1 MSALI
6 LKDLYIMKKYCRSVL
21 LMVVIFWGASIFA
34 DSGNLFWT
42 FFPVI
47 VGSVT
52 PATLLS
58 YDETFRW
65 NQYCDTMPIS
75 RAAVVAEK
83 YVLTA
88 ATVLLLT
95 AGSVAVQL
103 MASGRTGE
111 APDDLGLIAALTF
124 TVGLL
129 PPCVMLPAVYKFGME
144 KGRIVYYFCIGAAC
158 AIPFALPSNSLDG
171 GMSTARC
178 SCCRSSRRR
187 CSPCRGR
194 YPRRYTGKRVCE
206 NHGRFID
213 ERDNNGA

>member
-34 DSGNLFWT
+34 GSGNLFWT

-58 YDETFRW
+58 YDEKFRW

-111 APDDLGLIAALTF
+111 ALDDLGLIAALTF

-158 AIPFALPSNSLDG
+158 AIPFALPSNALDG
-171 GMSTARC
+171 PM
-178 SCCRSSRRR
+178 RRR

>member
-58 YDETFRW
+58 YDEKFRW

-88 ATVLLLT
+88 A
-95 AGSVAVQL
+95 
-103 MASGRTGE
+103 
-111 APDDLGLIAALTF
+111 D
-124 TVGLL
+124 
-129 PPCVMLPAVYKFGME
+129 
-144 KGRIVYYFCIGAAC
+144 GAAAHSGFC
-158 AIPFALPSNSLDG
+158 RRAADG
-171 GMSTARC
+171 IRQDGRSAGRSRPNCGADLHRRSAAAVRHAAR
-178 SCCRSSRRR
+178 S
-187 CSPCRGR
+187 
-194 YPRRYTGKRVCE
+194 V
-206 NHGRFID
+206 
-213 ERDNNGA
+213 

>member
-58 YDETFRW
+58 YDEKFRW

-88 ATVLLLT
+88 ATVLL
-95 AGSVAVQL
+95 
-103 MASGRTGE
+103 MASGRTGK

-158 AIPFALPSNSLDG
+158 AIPFALPSNALDG
-171 GMSTARC
+171 GMSPASVFLLPVIAAALFAVSWAISTAVYVKK
-178 SCCRSSRRR
+178 SL
-187 CSPCRGR
+187 
-194 YPRRYTGKRVCE
+194 
-206 NHGRFID
+206 
-213 ERDNNGA
+213 

>member
-1 MSALI
+1 MTRTDFERPLHYEKI
-6 LKDLYIMKKYCRSVL
+6 LPFGAVDGGDILGRVDIRR
-21 LMVVIFWGASIFA
+21 FWEPIL
-34 DSGNLFWT
+34 DI
-42 FFPVI
+42 FPVI

-58 YDETFRW
+58 YDEKFRW

-95 AGSVAVQL
+95 TGSVAVQL
-103 MASGRTGE
+103 MASGRTGK

-158 AIPFALPSNSLDG
+158 AIPFALPSNALDG
-171 GMSTARC
+171 GMSTA
-178 SCCRSSRRR
+178 SVFLLPVIAAALFAVSWAISTAVYVKK
-187 CSPCRGR
+187 SL
-194 YPRRYTGKRVCE
+194 
-206 NHGRFID
+206 
-213 ERDNNGA
+213 

>member
-58 YDETFRW
+58 YDEKFRW

-103 MASGRTGE
+103 IRQDGRSAGRSRPNCG
-111 APDDLGLIAALTF
+111 ADLHRRSAA
-124 TVGLL
+124 
-129 PPCVMLPAVYKFGME
+129 AV
-144 KGRIVYYFCIGAAC
+144 RHAA
-158 AIPFALPSNSLDG
+158 
-171 GMSTARC
+171 
-178 SCCRSSRRR
+178 RS
-187 CSPCRGR
+187 
-194 YPRRYTGKRVCE
+194 V
-206 NHGRFID
+206 
-213 ERDNNGA
+213 

>member
-1 MSALI
+1 MSALF
-6 LKDLYIMKKYCRSVL
+6 LNDMYMLKKYCRSVL
-21 LMVVIFWGASIFA
+21 LMVVIFWGTAIFA
-34 DSGNLFWT
+34 GDGNLFWI

-47 VGSVT
+47 VGSIT

-58 YDETFRW
+58 YDEKFHW

-129 PPCVMLPAVYKFGME
+129 PPCVKLPAVYKFGME

-158 AIPFALPSNSLDG
+158 AIPFALPSNALDG
-171 GMSTARC
+171 GMSTA
-178 SCCRSSRRR
+178 SVFLL
-187 CSPCRGR
+187 P
-194 YPRRYTGKRVCE
+194 VIAAAL
-206 NHGRFID
+206 F
-213 ERDNNGA
+213 AV

>member
-58 YDETFRW
+58 YDEKFRW

-103 MASGRTGE
+103 MASSDVYKRQ
-111 APDDLGLIAALTF
+111 
-124 TVGLL
+124 
-129 PPCVMLPAVYKFGME
+129 VYKFGME

-158 AIPFALPSNSLDG
+158 AIPFALPSNALDG
-171 GMSTARC
+171 GMSTA
-178 SCCRSSRRR
+178 SVFLLPVIAAALFAVSWAISTAV
-187 CSPCRGR
+187 
-194 YPRRYTGKRVCE
+194 YGKKSL
-206 NHGRFID
+206 
-213 ERDNNGA
+213 

>member
-6 LKDLYIMKKYCRSVL
+6 LKDLYIMKNYCRSVL
-21 LMVVIFWGASIFA
+21 LMVVIFWGASIFT

-58 YDETFRW
+58 YDEKFRW

-111 APDDLGLIAALTF
+111 APDDLEGAGA
-124 TVGLL
+124 
-129 PPCVMLPAVYKFGME
+129 PPLPAN
-144 KGRIVYYFCIGAAC
+144 GRDVFLYVISGFKQRNPAA
-158 AIPFALPSNSLDG
+158 AMAL
-171 GMSTARC
+171 
-178 SCCRSSRRR
+178 
-187 CSPCRGR
+187 
-194 YPRRYTGKRVCE
+194 
-206 NHGRFID
+206 ID
-213 ERDNNGA
+213 RLR

>member
-58 YDETFRW
+58 YDEKFRW

-88 ATVLLLT
+88 ATALLLT
-95 AGSVAVQL
+95 AGSVAVQR

-111 APDDLGLIAALTF
+111 APDDLGLIAA
-124 TVGLL
+124 
-129 PPCVMLPAVYKFGME
+129 
-144 KGRIVYYFCIGAAC
+144 RHAA
-158 AIPFALPSNSLDG
+158 
-171 GMSTARC
+171 
-178 SCCRSSRRR
+178 RS
-187 CSPCRGR
+187 
-194 YPRRYTGKRVCE
+194 V
-206 NHGRFID
+206 
-213 ERDNNGA
+213 

>member
-58 YDETFRW
+58 YDEKFRW

-95 AGSVAVQL
+95 AGSVAVLL

-129 PPCVMLPAVYKFGME
+129 PPCVMQCISSAWRRGASCTISASAPPARY
-144 KGRIVYYFCIGAAC
+144 R
-158 AIPFALPSNSLDG
+158 S
-171 GMSTARC
+171 RC
-178 SCCRSSRRR
+178 HLTRW
-187 CSPCRGR
+187 
-194 YPRRYTGKRVCE
+194 TVV
-206 NHGRFID
+206 
-213 ERDNNGA
+213 

>member
-58 YDETFRW
+58 YDEKFRW

-83 YVLTA
+83 YMLTA

-95 AGSVAVQL
+95 
-103 MASGRTGE
+103 
-111 APDDLGLIAALTF
+111 
-124 TVGLL
+124 
-129 PPCVMLPAVYKFGME
+129 
-144 KGRIVYYFCIGAAC
+144 
-158 AIPFALPSNSLDG
+158 
-171 GMSTARC
+171 
-178 SCCRSSRRR
+178 RRR

-194 YPRRYTGKRVCE
+194 YPRRCMGKRVCE

-213 ERDNNGA
+213 ERDNKGARSEISSAGHNSIRVVRGWYRQP

>member
-58 YDETFRW
+58 YDEKFRW

-83 YVLTA
+83 YMLTA

-95 AGSVAVQL
+95 AGSVAVHL

-129 PPCVMLPAVYKFGME
+129 PPCIMLPAVYKFGME

-158 AIPFALPSNSLDG
+158 AIPFALPSNALDG
-171 GMSTARC
+171 GMSTA
-178 SCCRSSRRR
+178 SVFLLPVIAAALFAVSWAISTAV
-187 CSPCRGR
+187 
-194 YPRRYTGKRVCE
+194 YGKKSL
-206 NHGRFID
+206 
-213 ERDNNGA
+213 